1 MRISINQ
8 PTFLPWMGYF
18 RMIEKSDVFVLLD
31 DVQFSRSRSWQYRT
45 KLPCGFLTLPV
56 EKHAYRKLI
65 KDVELKFA
73 PTGHIELLEREY
85 QPSMYLD
92 WLKKIISLDIR
103 NLARFNCELIQGTCE
118 WLDLPAPEVL
128 ASQLS
133 IPGENPTDRLVKIC
147 EYFGATTYLSPIGSK
162 AYLDTEQ
169 FNQAGI
175 EVEWNIVPG
184 QEGINEYSCV
194 DHILTKKETPKG
206 LTSEA
211 SSGLSDKG

>member
-1 MRISINQ
+1 MRVSINQ

-18 RMIEKSDVFVLLD
+18 RMIERSDVFVLLD
-31 DVQFSRSRSWQYRT
+31 DVQFSKGSWQQRT
-45 KLPCGFLTLPV
+45 KLPTGTLTLPI
-56 EKHAYRKLI
+56 KKAPLDTLI

-147 EYFGATTYLSPIGSK
+147 EHFGATTYLSPVESK
-162 AYLDTEQ
+162 AYLDLEQ
-169 FNQAGI
+169 FKRAGI
-175 EVEWNIVPG
+175 EVEWNVIPG
-184 QEGINEYSCV
+184 VDGINEYSCV
-194 DHILTKKETPKG
+194 DHILERKN
-206 LTSEA
+206 
-211 SSGLSDKG
+211 